1 MSKTIFINFAKSIDI
16 KHRFCDTNPVSTI
29 TSIHREGIIMAKKK
43 ILRSTAELNA
53 RYVRFCENHDLN
65 SSIPADEQ
73 IAENEKQQ
81 QWLDNLVESLEMA
94 AAVER
99 GTAEL
104 KSNVELEDNKSGA
117 QKAATILCAIGKK
130 DAALSAVLR
139 KGETLLSA
147 LTIVTPLT
155 LCRATSYETVESR
168 ANKRGEIQMG
178 WAM

>member
-1 MSKTIFINFAKSIDI
+1 
-16 KHRFCDTNPVSTI
+16 
-29 TSIHREGIIMAKKK
+29 
-43 ILRSTAELNA
+43 
-53 RYVRFCENHDLN
+53 
-65 SSIPADEQ
+65 
-73 IAENEKQQ
+73 
-81 QWLDNLVESLEMA
+81 MA

-104 KSNVELEDNKSGA
+104 KSNVEIENSKSGA
-117 QKAATILCAIGKK
+117 QKAASILCAIGKK

-139 KGETLLSA
+139 KGETLLSE

-155 LCRATSYETVESR
+155 LCRATSYETVELR

>member
-1 MSKTIFINFAKSIDI
+1 
-16 KHRFCDTNPVSTI
+16 
-29 TSIHREGIIMAKKK
+29 MAKKK

-53 RYVRFCENHDLN
+53 RYVRFCENHELN
-65 SSIPADEQ
+65 FNIPADEQ

-81 QWLDNLVESLEMA
+81 QWLDNLVESLDIA

-104 KSNVELEDNKSGA
+104 KSNVELENSKSGA
-117 QKAATILCAIGKK
+117 QKAASIFCSIGKK
-130 DAALSAVLR
+130 DAALNAVLR

-147 LTIVTPLT
+147 LTMVAPLT
-155 LCRATSYETVESR
+155 VCHDAAYNVVELR
-168 ANKRGEIQMG
+168 ANKCGEIQMG

>member
-1 MSKTIFINFAKSIDI
+1 
-16 KHRFCDTNPVSTI
+16 
-29 TSIHREGIIMAKKK
+29 MAKKK

-104 KSNVELEDNKSGA
+104 KSNVEIENSKSGA
-117 QKAATILCAIGKK
+117 QKAASILCAIGKK
-130 DAALSAVLR
+130 DAALNAVLR

-147 LTIVTPLT
+147 LTMVAPLT
-155 LCRATSYETVESR
+155 VCHDAAYNVVELR
-168 ANKRGEIQMG
+168 ANKCGEIQMG